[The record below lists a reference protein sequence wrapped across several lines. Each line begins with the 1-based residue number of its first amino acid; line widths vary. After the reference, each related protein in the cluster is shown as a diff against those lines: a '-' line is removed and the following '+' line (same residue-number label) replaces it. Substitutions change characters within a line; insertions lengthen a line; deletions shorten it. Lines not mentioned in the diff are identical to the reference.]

1 MANAQATKQVLHEH
15 KVIPDVLPDTI
26 NLSYNLTLEWPNA
39 KLDTPGKELANADT
53 KEEPKVF
60 LDPAPSETLDNLVL
74 IMVDPDLMTNNDT
87 TFGQVR
93 HWLITNLSC
102 DSSGTLSH
110 HSAAIR
116 SPYVRPAPLPNYIS
130 PRPHR
135 YIFILARGSDKIEVR
150 PEDLREMQKEYKAAV
165 QGKQGEMQDLKDR
178 WGFNAWKLCEEKG
191 LEVLA
196 VNFMRV
202 AGTLE
207 SSVANAGMMAQA
219 VGDKVVG
226 K

>member
-1 MANAQATKQVLHEH
+1 M
-15 KVIPDVLPDTI
+15 
-26 NLSYNLTLEWPNA
+26 
-39 KLDTPGKELANADT
+39 
-53 KEEPKVF
+53 
-60 LDPAPSETLDNLVL
+60 
-74 IMVDPDLMTNNDT
+74 MVDPDLMTNNDT

-93 HWLITNLSC
+93 HWLITNLS
-102 DSSGTLSH
+102 SEPSGTLSYAT
-110 HSAAIR
+110 AAIR
-116 SPYVRPAPLPNYIS
+116 SHYVRPAPLPNYIS

-135 YIFILARGSDKIEVR
+135 YIFILARSASKIEVR
-150 PEDLREMQKEYKAAV
+150 PEDLREMQKGYTAAV

-196 VNFMRV
+196 VNFMSV
-202 AGTLE
+202 GGTLE

-226 K
+226 V

>member
-1 MANAQATKQVLHEH
+1 MANTQATKQALLEH

-74 IMVDPDLMTNNDT
+74 MMVDPDLMTNNDT
-87 TFGQVR
+87 SFGQVR
-93 HWLITNLSC
+93 HWLITNLSS

-110 HSAAIR
+110 HSAATR

-135 YIFILARGSDKIEVR
+135 YIFILAHGSDKIEVR
-150 PEDLREMQKEYKAAV
+150 PEDLREMQKQYTAAV

-207 SSVANAGMMAQA
+207 SSVANAGMMAHA

>member
-1 MANAQATKQVLHEH
+1 
-15 KVIPDVLPDTI
+15 
-26 NLSYNLTLEWPNA
+26 
-39 KLDTPGKELANADT
+39 
-53 KEEPKVF
+53 
-60 LDPAPSETLDNLVL
+60 
-74 IMVDPDLMTNNDT
+74 MVDPDLMKNNDT

-110 HSAAIR
+110 QAAAIR

-135 YIFILARGSDKIEVR
+135 YVFMLARATSKIEVR
-150 PEDLREMQKEYKAAV
+150 PEDLREMQKAYAAAV

-196 VNFMRV
+196 VNFIRV